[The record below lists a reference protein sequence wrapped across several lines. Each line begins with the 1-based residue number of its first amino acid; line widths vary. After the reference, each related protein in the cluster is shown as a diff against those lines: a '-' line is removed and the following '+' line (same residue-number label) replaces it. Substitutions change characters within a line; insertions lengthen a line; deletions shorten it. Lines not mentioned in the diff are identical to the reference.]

1 MARFILRQPI
11 SFLDG
16 TGFSITGGNEEIT
29 LTENTTVTFNIG
41 QDVST
46 NSSVIFNTV
55 TSSLFN
61 VDDSSIKIE
70 NQSITGNTSII
81 SNFTISNNLVAA
93 QNVTVQGGVTAEEF
107 ISELTQSTIIFKSGS
122 TQFGDTIDDLH
133 NLTGS
138 LSLSGSFITNGVE
151 VSEISN
157 DTALTDGSSQAL
169 ITENALKTYLT
180 TETEDFQNYLRKS
193 FVHTGSFVSSATQ
206 SFTAVTASA
215 PLGITTTTIEDF
227 MFFNNGTFMETDALT
242 MQQSGSRMFLFINT
256 DSIGYDLDNNDEI
269 VAFGKFNS

>member
-46 NSSVIFNTV
+46 NSNVIFNTV
-55 TSSLFN
+55 TSSLLN
-61 VDDSSIKIE
+61 VDNSSIKLE

-81 SNFTISNNLVAA
+81 SDFTISNNLVAN

-107 ISELTQSTIIFKSGS
+107 ISELTQSATIFKSGS

-215 PLGITTTTIEDF
+215 PSGIATTTIEDF

-242 MQQSGSRMFLFINT
+242 IQQSGSKMFLFINT

>member
-107 ISELTQSTIIFKSGS
+107 ISELTQSTTIFKSGS

-215 PLGITTTTIEDF
+215 PSGIATTTIEDF

-242 MQQSGSRMFLFINT
+242 IQQSGSRMFLFINT
-256 DSIGYDLDNNDEI
+256 DSIGYDLDINDEI

>member
-46 NSSVIFNTV
+46 NSNVIFNTV
-55 TSSLFN
+55 TSSLLN
-61 VDDSSIKIE
+61 VDNSSIKLE

-81 SNFTISNNLVAA
+81 SDFTISNNLVAN

-107 ISELTQSTIIFKSGS
+107 ISELTQSTTIFKSGS

-215 PLGITTTTIEDF
+215 PSGIATTTIEDF

-242 MQQSGSRMFLFINT
+242 IQQSGSKMFLFINT

>member
-29 LTENTTVTFNIG
+29 LTENTSVTFNIG

-46 NSSVIFNTV
+46 NSNVFFNTV

-61 VDDSSIKIE
+61 VDNSSIKIE

-81 SNFTISNNLVAA
+81 SNFTISNNLVAN

-107 ISELTQSTIIFKSGS
+107 ISELTQSTTIFKSGS

-215 PLGITTTTIEDF
+215 PSGIATTTIEDF

-242 MQQSGSRMFLFINT
+242 IQQSGSRMFLFINT

>member
-107 ISELTQSTIIFKSGS
+107 ISELTQSTTIFKSGS

-242 MQQSGSRMFLFINT
+242 IQQSGSRMFLFINT

>member
-29 LTENTTVTFNIG
+29 LTENTTITFNIG

-46 NSSVIFNTV
+46 NSNVIFNTV
-55 TSSLFN
+55 TSSLLN
-61 VDDSSIKIE
+61 VDNSSIKLE

-81 SNFTISNNLVAA
+81 SDFTISNNLVAN

-107 ISELTQSTIIFKSGS
+107 ISELTQSTTIFKSGS

-215 PLGITTTTIEDF
+215 PSGIATTTIEDF

-242 MQQSGSRMFLFINT
+242 IQQSGSRMFLFINT

>member
-11 SFLDG
+11 SFLEG

-215 PLGITTTTIEDF
+215 PSGIATTTIEDF
-227 MFFNNGTFMETDALT
+227 MFFNNGTFMETDALRI
-242 MQQSGSRMFLFINT
+242 QQSGSRMFLFINT

>member
-29 LTENTTVTFNIG
+29 LTENTSVTFNIG

-46 NSSVIFNTV
+46 NSNVFFNTV

-61 VDDSSIKIE
+61 VDNSSIKIE

-81 SNFTISNNLVAA
+81 SNFTISNNLVAN

-107 ISELTQSTIIFKSGS
+107 ISELTQSTTIFKSGS

-215 PLGITTTTIEDF
+215 PSGIATTTIEDF

-242 MQQSGSRMFLFINT
+242 IQQSGSRMFLFIDT

>member
-1 MARFILRQPI
+1 M
-11 SFLDG
+11 
-16 TGFSITGGNEEIT
+16 
-29 LTENTTVTFNIG
+29 
-41 QDVST
+41 
-46 NSSVIFNTV
+46 
-55 TSSLFN
+55 
-61 VDDSSIKIE
+61 
-70 NQSITGNTSII
+70 
-81 SNFTISNNLVAA
+81 
-93 QNVTVQGGVTAEEF
+93 
-107 ISELTQSTIIFKSGS
+107 
-122 TQFGDTIDDLH
+122 
-133 NLTGS
+133 
-138 LSLSGSFITNGVE
+138 SGSFITNGVE

-215 PLGITTTTIEDF
+215 PSGIATTTIEDF

-242 MQQSGSRMFLFINT
+242 IQQSGSRMFLFINT

>member
-46 NSSVIFNTV
+46 NSNVIFNTV
-55 TSSLFN
+55 TSSLLN
-61 VDDSSIKIE
+61 VDNSSIKVE

-81 SNFTISNNLVAA
+81 SDFTISNNLVAN

-107 ISELTQSTIIFKSGS
+107 ISELTQSTTIFKSGS

-215 PLGITTTTIEDF
+215 PSGIATTTIEDF

-242 MQQSGSRMFLFINT
+242 IQQSGSKMFLFINT

>member
-29 LTENTTVTFNIG
+29 LTENTSVTFNIG

-46 NSSVIFNTV
+46 NSNVFFNTV

-61 VDDSSIKIE
+61 VDNSSIKIE

-81 SNFTISNNLVAA
+81 SNFTISNNLVAN

-107 ISELTQSTIIFKSGS
+107 ISELTQSTTIFKSGS

-215 PLGITTTTIEDF
+215 PSGIATTTIEDF
-227 MFFNNGTFMETDALT
+227 MFFNNGTFMETDALAI
-242 MQQSGSRMFLFINT
+242 QQSGSRMLLFINT

>member
-107 ISELTQSTIIFKSGS
+107 ISELTQSTTIFKSGS

>member
-107 ISELTQSTIIFKSGS
+107 ISELTQSTTIFKSGS

-215 PLGITTTTIEDF
+215 PSGIATTTIEDF
-227 MFFNNGTFMETDALT
+227 MFFNNGTFMETDALRI
-242 MQQSGSRMFLFINT
+242 QQSGSRMFLFINT

>member
-29 LTENTTVTFNIG
+29 LTENTTITFNIG

-46 NSSVIFNTV
+46 NSNVIFNTV
-55 TSSLFN
+55 TSSLLN
-61 VDDSSIKIE
+61 VDNSSIKIE

-81 SNFTISNNLVAA
+81 SDFTISNNLVAN

-107 ISELTQSTIIFKSGS
+107 ISELTQSTTIFKSGS

-215 PLGITTTTIEDF
+215 PSGIATTTIEDF

-242 MQQSGSRMFLFINT
+242 IQQSGSRMFLFINT